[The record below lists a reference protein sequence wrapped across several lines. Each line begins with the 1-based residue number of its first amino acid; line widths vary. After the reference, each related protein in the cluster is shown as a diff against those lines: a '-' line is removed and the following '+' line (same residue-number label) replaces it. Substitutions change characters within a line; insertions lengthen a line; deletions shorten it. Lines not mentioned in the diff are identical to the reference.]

1 MALLIGDILTQ
12 DILMVPDA
20 IAGSLGARAASFTQL
35 DEEANRTAHALYGL
49 GVRRAPRLRG
59 KGCSTAKLFRDHGR
73 LLSLFR

>member
-1 MALLIGDILTQ
+1 MALLIGDIATRAT
-12 DILMVPDA
+12 LMLPEA
-20 IAGSLGARAASFTQL
+20 TTGSLGSRAASFARL